1 MQHTRWLD
9 TIRQDL
15 RYGAR
20 QLLKNP
26 AFTAIAVLTLGLGIG
41 ANSAMFS
48 VLYSVLLHPL
58 PYANADR
65 ILTLR
70 ERNGQDAMVVTYG
83 NFDVW
88 KHEASGF
95 EALGAVASWGPATL
109 TGYGDPAPITQ
120 QRVSA
125 GYWKTL

>member
-1 MQHTRWLD
+1 MQHIRWLD
-9 TIRQDL
+9 TIRQDI

-26 AFTAIAVLTLGLGIG
+26 AFTGVAVLTLGLGIG

-58 PYANADR
+58 PYANAHR

-70 ERNGQDAMVVTYG
+70 ERNGQDAMVLTYG

-88 KHEASGF
+88 KREASGF
-95 EALGAVASWGPATL
+95 EALGAVASWGPGESSFA
-109 TGYGDPAPITQ
+109 
-120 QRVSA
+120 
-125 GYWKTL
+125 K